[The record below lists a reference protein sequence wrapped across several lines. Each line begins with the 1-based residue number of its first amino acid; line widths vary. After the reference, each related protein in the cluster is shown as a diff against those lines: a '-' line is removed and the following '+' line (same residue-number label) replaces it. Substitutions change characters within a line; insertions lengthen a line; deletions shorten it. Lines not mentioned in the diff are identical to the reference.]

1 MLADLRDHQ
10 PFKRSKESDVK
21 KAVENVK
28 NKKNLDEIE
37 SKRKE
42 EDLRNLN
49 REVREMKKRFLE
61 AKVKAVKNKEDVL
74 KVKAPKKRVAIEKVE
89 SDNRK
94 KKKLAFLLPE
104 SEVLD
109 REGNKLI
116 EGVKQKEAD
125 KKAAVML
132 GVASKARVTNKE
144 NGKVAVKKK
153 DNLID

>member
-1 MLADLRDHQ
+1 MDD
-10 PFKRSKESDVK
+10 
-21 KAVENVK
+21 
-28 NKKNLDEIE
+28 IE

-49 REVREMKKRFLE
+49 REVHEMKKRFLE
-61 AKVKAVKNKEDVL
+61 AKVRAVKNKEDVL

-109 REGNKLI
+109 QEGNKLTA
-116 EGVKQKEAD
+116 GVKQKEAD
-125 KKAAVML
+125 KGAAMML
-132 GVASKARVTNKE
+132 GVAIKARVTKE